1 MEIISAK
8 NKILFEGFSL
18 FSLLI
23 LMIII
28 ISAAFSTNSPLL
40 FVVIG
45 FLPSLITIVLS
56 LILYEESFHHKLTLW
71 FLPLIMAASFFF
83 IGTNYKYMDY
93 NMDVAT
99 LTSINIIFSLL
110 YLIIF
115 FSLLKATKPTKK
127 LTKKQT
133 KEKPITEEPKIKI
146 EPPEVNIQ
154 EYIASIEEKSKAL
167 NFAIGRTYNKYHG
180 GSLSLRQQ
188 INLKAEWYNELSQ
201 ALQNEES
208 TDKLRLFMIIENIE
222 KHLENLKKPEKEIFT
237 QKQLDSLKNL
247 DRDINGNDAILDV
260 LMKNDADPVELYYKG
275 MQEFCETLRK
285 ELKDDANQ
293 KLTEK

>member
-1 MEIISAK
+1 MEIISK
-8 NKILFEGFSL
+8 QNKILFEGFSL

-23 LMIII
+23 LMVII
-28 ISAAFSTNSPLL
+28 ISTAVSTESPLL

-45 FLPSLITIVLS
+45 FLPSIITIVLS

-83 IGTNYKYMDY
+83 IGTNYEYMDY
-93 NMDVAT
+93 NMDVAA
-99 LTSINIIFSLL
+99 LTSLNILFSLL

-115 FSLLKATKPTKK
+115 FSLLQITKPTKK
-127 LTKKQT
+127 IKKEQ
-133 KEKPITEEPKIKI
+133 KKIIQEPKIKI
-146 EPPEVNIQ
+146 EKPEVNIQ

-180 GSLSLRQQ
+180 GTLQLRQQ

-201 ALQNEES
+201 ALQNEDKA
-208 TDKLRLFMIIENIE
+208 DKLRLFMIIENIE
-222 KHLENLKKPEKEIFT
+222 KHLENLKKPEKEIFS

-247 DRDINGNDAILDV
+247 DRDLNGNDAIIDV

-275 MQEFCETLRK
+275 MQEFCETIRK
-285 ELKDDANQ
+285 ELKDDAKQ
-293 KLTEK
+293 KLAE